1 VTDLTG
7 TGQSVSLLTLQDEI
21 RNPEDDA
28 DAKAPVA
35 PADRTLHNGLVPNP
49 DRLSG
54 LDASFLHLEHD
65 AATHM
70 HVASCMVFDGP
81 PPTHEEL
88 VAHVESR
95 LHLVPRYRQRL
106 AFVPFDQGRP
116 VWVDDPHFNTR
127 YHVQHH
133 ALPPPGSDEQ
143 LKHLTGRAFSQQ
155 LDRNKPLWELWLV
168 ENLAG
173 GRFAILGKTH
183 HALVDGISG
192 VDITT
197 VLFDL
202 TPEPAS
208 VGQPEQPW
216 APRPLPSS
224 AQLLAD
230 ALLERTTVPGEVV
243 RGVRAAL
250 RRPQRVARRLAGDL
264 AALGSFTLPGVRS
277 APPSPLNVPI
287 GPHRRFT
294 WMTEELDR
302 VKAVKN
308 AAGGTVNDVMLATVA
323 GGLGEHLRANGHE
336 TDGMMLRAMIPV
348 SVRADEE
355 RGALGNRVAA
365 VWADLPV
372 GVTDPLKRLTLV
384 RREMKGLKESHQAVG
399 ARLLTELTGFAPPT
413 VMAQAAR
420 LQAHQRYFN
429 LVVTNVPGP
438 QVPLYVL
445 GRRMLAIYPMV
456 PLAQQ
461 LALGVA
467 IMSYDGAISFG
478 LNADYDAMPDV
489 EALAVRLHEAL
500 EELAVAAGLAPG
512 ARRRGPTG
520 KRRAR
525 TAPA

>member
-1 VTDLTG
+1 M
-7 TGQSVSLLTLQDEI
+7 
-21 RNPEDDA
+21 
-28 DAKAPVA
+28 
-35 PADRTLHNGLVPNP
+35 PNL

-65 AATHM
+65 SATHM

-81 PPTHEEL
+81 PPTHDEL
-88 VAHVESR
+88 VAHVEAR

-106 AFVPFDQGRP
+106 AFVPFGQGRP

-127 YHVQHH
+127 YHVQHN
-133 ALPPPGSDEQ
+133 ALPPPGSEEQ

-168 ENLAG
+168 EGLAG

-202 TPEPAS
+202 TPEPVP
-208 VGQPEQPW
+208 VGPPEQPW
-216 APRPLPSS
+216 VPRPLPSS

-230 ALLERTTVPGEVV
+230 ALLERATVPGEVA
-243 RGVRAAL
+243 RGMRATL
-250 RRPQRVARRLAGDL
+250 RTPRRVARKLVGDL
-264 AALGSFTLPGVRS
+264 AAVGSFTLPGARS

-294 WMTEELDR
+294 WVTEDLDR

-308 AAGGTVNDVMLATVA
+308 ALGGTVNDVMLATVA
-323 GGLGEHLRANGHE
+323 GGLGRHLRAHGHP
-336 TDGMMLRAMIPV
+336 TIDVVLRAMIPV
-348 SVRADEE
+348 SVRADEQ

-372 GVTDPLKRLTLV
+372 GVTDPIERLMLV
-384 RREMKGLKESHQAVG
+384 RGEMEGLKESHQAVG

-420 LQAHQRYFN
+420 LQARQRYFN

-438 QVPLYVL
+438 QMPLYVL
-445 GRRMLAIYPMV
+445 GRRMRAIYPMV

-461 LALGVA
+461 LALGIA
-467 IMSYDGAISFG
+467 IMSYDGSISFG
-478 LNADYDAMPDV
+478 LNADFDALPDL
-489 EALAVRLHEAL
+489 ERLAEHLHDSL
-500 EELAVAAGLAPG
+500 DELAVAAGLPAASRAQPAKRAPR
-512 ARRRGPTG
+512 ARRSPSHSGST
-520 KRRAR
+520 
-525 TAPA
+525 T